1 MSEATVTPRPIRRT
15 SIATNVVLQVL
26 AGVLLLGVV
35 NYLSFRHFRRWDLT
49 RDRQFTLTPQT
60 QGFLK
65 SIRGKT
71 DVIAVFPKGGEE
83 EKEIR
88 ALLEE
93 YKRTGRAR
101 VEVDYLDL
109 NREPSRRLEMEKKY
123 SLSINQN
130 GLIVSKQAA
139 PPKSRPAG
147 ADPAAPVPPARRT
160 RFVSAAQIF
169 TYDEEGPQ
177 RRLTEFRGEDLL
189 TSALI
194 GVNQKTPPVIY
205 VLTGNIGNLP
215 AARGPGGQT
224 ISAQNVLW
232 DMASKQD
239 AHVRT
244 LGLTG
249 LAEIPADATAIVS
262 IRPGLDFSQREIE
275 LLDAW
280 WTTRKGAG
288 LFFLLDPETEMPR
301 LDAFLARYGVR
312 PRPDRVLKVLT
323 TAQGTRKELEVPAAF
338 NPDAAVTAPLGGSAI
353 TFPEQSKTLRLEEDS
368 RVLRAAAL
376 QVTPLAFA
384 SADYWGESRPDDPA
398 PRRDE
403 ADTGAPDPLILA
415 ASVERGAQQDQR
427 LSAAASRLVVVGN
440 AALIDPDRETTR
452 VNPVAYDFVSS
463 SLSWLLDREELIGIA
478 SRRLP
483 GYHLDLAP
491 GHTAKI
497 LGLCLGLLPAAVLT
511 LLIAVWSARRA

>member
-15 SIATNVVLQVL
+15 SIATNVVLQLL
-26 AGVLLLGVV
+26 AGLLLLGVV

-49 RDRQFTLTPQT
+49 RDQQFTLTPQT

-65 SIRGKT
+65 SLRGKT
-71 DVIAVFPKGGEE
+71 DIIAVFPKGSEE

-93 YKRTGRAR
+93 YKRTARAR
-101 VEVDYLDL
+101 LDIDYLDL
-109 NREPSRRLEMEKKY
+109 NREPSRRLEIEKKY
-123 SLSINQN
+123 ALSVNQN

-139 PPKSRPAG
+139 APKAGVGPPPTTGEVA
-147 ADPAAPVPPARRT
+147 ARRT
-160 RFVSAAQIF
+160 RFVSAAQVF

-177 RRLTEFRGEDLL
+177 RRLLEFRGEDLL
-189 TSALI
+189 TSSLI
-194 GVNQKTPPVIY
+194 GVNQKSPPVIY

-215 AARGPGGQT
+215 SARGPGGQPIT
-224 ISAQNVLW
+224 AENVLW
-232 DMASKQD
+232 DMAAKQD

-249 LAEIPADATAIVS
+249 LAEIPSDAATLVS
-262 IRPGLDFSQREIE
+262 IRPGLDFTQREIE
-275 LLDAW
+275 MLEAW

-288 LFFLLDPETEMPR
+288 LFLLLDPATDTPR
-301 LDAFLARYGVR
+301 LDSFLATYGVR
-312 PRPDRVLKVLT
+312 PRPDRVLEVLT

-338 NPDAAVTAPLGGSAI
+338 NPEATITAPLGGTAI

-368 RVLRAAAL
+368 RRLRAGAL
-376 QVTPLAFA
+376 EVTPLAFA
-384 SADYWGESRPDDPA
+384 RTDYWGESRPDDPT

-415 ASVERGAQQDQR
+415 ASIERGAQQDQR

-463 SLSWLLDREELIGIA
+463 SLSWLLDRDDLIGIA

-483 GYHLDLAP
+483 GYHLNLAP

-497 LGLCLGLLPAAVLT
+497 LGLCLGLLPASVLS
-511 LLIAVWSARRA
+511 LLIAVWSVRRS